1 MAKHGKT
8 WFTIYK
14 SWQNMAKL
22 WVWTT
27 HHVKHVEDQKKVME
41 CFVNRL
47 QMFYLFF
54 IFVECFMNT
63 ILFVNLSNLCGENDK
78 WQNISNETKKCNQD
92 LKDKRC
98 VCLKIKVHMPSHLR
112 ICFKLQKLY
121 FYPKSKSFKSQI
133 ITCMNFDA
141 SFTWNLL
148 QVQSWLLTIKTP
160 SVKKE
165 KLSNQ
170 ESASEPSWKENASD

>member
-1 MAKHGKT
+1 MVKHGKT
-8 WFTIYK
+8 MRSI
-14 SWQNMAKL
+14 
-22 WVWTT
+22 VWTT
-27 HHVKHVEDQKKVME
+27 HHVKHVEDQKEVME

-47 QMFYLFF
+47 QMFFF

-78 WQNISNETKKCNQD
+78 WQNISNETKKCNQH